1 MERYIIEQRVKIVG
15 PFYENGR
22 SNQNTFRAIGDFF
35 GQHNRPKVST
45 IERIVR
51 KFQRTGSV
59 GNVKTPV
66 HARPVRS
73 AENISVV
80 RDSVAE

>member
-1 MERYIIEQRVKIVG
+1 MEREHVKIVG
-15 PFYENGR
+15 VFYENGR
-22 SNQNTFRAIGDFF
+22 SNQIAFRVLRDFF
-35 GQHNRPKVST
+35 GQHNRPNVST
-45 IERIVR
+45 IGRIVP
-51 KFQRTGSV
+51 KFQQTGSV
-59 GNVKTPV
+59 GNVKTTM